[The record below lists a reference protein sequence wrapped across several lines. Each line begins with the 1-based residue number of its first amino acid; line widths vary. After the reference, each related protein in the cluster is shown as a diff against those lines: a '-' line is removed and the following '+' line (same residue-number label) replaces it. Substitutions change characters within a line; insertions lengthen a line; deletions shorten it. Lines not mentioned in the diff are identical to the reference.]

1 MRHSVEL
8 VMGCPV
14 KETFTGS
21 ARQGK
26 RVITVIIDFFDE
38 IKYELDVVEEELKK
52 AVHCPDP
59 LLTEAATH
67 LVSAGGKRLRPIFCL
82 LGGKFHNFNL
92 DRLVPLAV
100 ALELIHMAT
109 LVHDDVVDSSITRR
123 GIPTIKARWGN
134 RISTHVG
141 DYLLGKSLVLISRYE
156 DPLIP
161 KVLADTSVKMCEG
174 EIVQISTS
182 FKTDQTNRDYF
193 YRINRKTALLISA
206 SCKLGAVACGAPEP
220 LHQALHRFGH
230 HIGMAFQITDDI
242 LDMTAEQVELGKPI
256 GGDLRQG
263 IITLPAIY
271 ALKNSPRRERLREI
285 AVNRSKSEEEVNE
298 AIALITECGGIDYAA
313 GVARK
318 YITKAQKELAAL
330 PDVPVKK
337 TMQAV
342 AEFVGVRSF

>member
-1 MRHSVEL
+1 M
-8 VMGCPV
+8 
-14 KETFTGS
+14 
-21 ARQGK
+21 
-26 RVITVIIDFFDE
+26 VIGFFNE
-38 IKYELDVVEEELKK
+38 IKYELSVVEKELMS
-52 AVHCPDP
+52 AVKCPDP

-82 LGGKFHNFNL
+82 LGGKFYQFAL
-92 DRLVPLAV
+92 DKLVPLAV

-109 LVHDDVVDSSITRR
+109 LVHDDVVDSSMTRR

-134 RISTHVG
+134 RISAHLG
-141 DYLLGKSLVLISRYE
+141 DYLLGKSLVLISQYK

-161 KVLADTSVKMCEG
+161 KVLADTSVKMSEG
-174 EIVQISTS
+174 EIIQIATS
-182 FKTDQTNRDYF
+182 FNTNQTLRDYF

-242 LDMTAEQVELGKPI
+242 LDMTAEQVKLGKPI

-271 ALKNSPRRERLREI
+271 ALHNSPKRERLKKI
-285 AVNRSKSEEEVNE
+285 TTNRNKSDEDVQE
-298 AIALITECGGIDYAA
+298 AITLITECGGVEYAY
-313 GVARK
+313 GVAKK
-318 YITKAQKELAAL
+318 YIAKAKKELGEL
-330 PDVPVKK
+330 PEVPVKK
-337 TMQAV
+337 TMRTIAD
-342 AEFVGVRSF
+342 FVGIRSF

>member
-1 MRHSVEL
+1 M
-8 VMGCPV
+8 
-14 KETFTGS
+14 
-21 ARQGK
+21 
-26 RVITVIIDFFDE
+26 ITVIIDFFDE
-38 IKYELDVVEEELKK
+38 IKYELSVVEEELMS
-52 AVHCPDP
+52 AVRCPDP
-59 LLTEAATH
+59 LLTETATH

-82 LGGKFHNFNL
+82 LGGKFYDFNL

-100 ALELIHMAT
+100 ALELIHMAS
-109 LVHDDVVDSSITRR
+109 LVHDDVVDSSMTRR

-134 RISTHVG
+134 KISAHLG
-141 DYLLGKSLVLISRYE
+141 DYLLGKSLVLIAQYE

-161 KVLADTSVKMCEG
+161 KVLADTSVKMSEG
-174 EIVQISTS
+174 EIVQIATS
-182 FKTDQTNRDYF
+182 FNTNQALRDYF

-242 LDMTAEQVELGKPI
+242 LDMTAEQVKLGKPI

-271 ALKNSPRRERLREI
+271 ALHNSPKRERLQKI
-285 AVNRSKSEEEVNE
+285 ATNRNKSDEEVNE
-298 AIALITECGGIDYAA
+298 AIELITACGGVEYAA

-318 YITKAQKELAAL
+318 YIIKAKQELAEL

-337 TMQAV
+337 TMQTIAD
-342 AEFVGVRSF
+342 FVGIRSF

>member
-1 MRHSVEL
+1 MSRYRKQLPGTARHD
-8 VMGCPV
+8 
-14 KETFTGS
+14 
-21 ARQGK
+21 K
-26 RVITVIIDFFDE
+26 RVITVIIDFFDD
-38 IKYELDVVEEELKK
+38 IKYELSVVEEELKK

-82 LGGKFHNFNL
+82 LGGKFHNFDL

-109 LVHDDVVDSSITRR
+109 LVHDDVVDASMTRR

-141 DYLLGKSLVLISRYE
+141 DYLLGQSLVLISRYK

-161 KVLADTSVKMCEG
+161 RVLADTSVKMCEG
-174 EIVQISTS
+174 EIVQIATA

-242 LDMTAEQVELGKPI
+242 LDMTAEQVKLGKPI

-271 ALKNSPRRERLREI
+271 ALKNSPNRDRLRQI
-285 AVNRSKSEEEVNE
+285 AANRNKTEEEVNE
-298 AIALITECGGIDYAA
+298 AIALIKECGGIEYAA
-313 GVARK
+313 GVAGR
-318 YITKAQKELAAL
+318 YIAKAKKELAAL

-337 TMQAV
+337 TLQTV
-342 AEFVGVRSF
+342 ADFVGVRSF